1 MRATLRSLLKAREF
15 TIIAVA
21 IVGIGIGATTAVFSV
36 VDAALLRPLPFR
48 NADRLFLV
56 AGTNAKRAIVDG
68 PFSYPELTE
77 LRTRVRLLDGLAGIA
92 ADRFNVTG
100 SEMPEQL
107 AGARVSASF
116 FDVIAVDVAAGRK
129 FATAD
134 DDAGS
139 ARVVILGR
147 RYWLRRF
154 NGGADAIG
162 GSLILN
168 GAPHTVVGALGIDL
182 PPPFDNVDV
191 WSPHVDE
198 LSGFAPALINAG
210 FGYLSAVARVP
221 PSVEVSRAQAE
232 IDTIAHGYAR
242 AHPTNTDA
250 DPDATLR
257 LTPIRA
263 RTAGS
268 SRSPL
273 LMLMGAVGVVLL
285 IACANV
291 SNLLLV
297 RATAR
302 SHEAAVRAALGAS
315 RWDLAR
321 WQCGES
327 LLLAAAGGA
336 AGILLAFWSVDF
348 ASTVLRDLPRG
359 SEVAVNLRVLLF
371 SCGITFAAGLL
382 FGLVPASLVT
392 RQRAVDALRIGAR
405 GAVSAHA
412 GPRRLLVVAEIALSL
427 VLLVGAAL
435 LLRSFARLTHVP
447 VGFDP
452 QRLLTF
458 SVSLPTSS
466 YPDPPAMRTFMARA
480 VPRLERMP
488 GVAAVAASMALPPVI
503 TTMAPYLASGQPN
516 VGIGERPVGQWSA
529 ITPGYFTALG
539 IPLVAGRSITDR
551 DTEALPLVVVI
562 SDGLAKR
569 VWPSESPLGKKLL
582 VGRFP
587 GFADVIGVV
596 GDVKNNGLAR
606 EPIAAMYTPYPQR
619 PWPAM
624 QFAIRTGGEPMA
636 LVNAVRAA
644 MQDVD
649 PNLPITRIES
659 MNAALADSIATER
672 LIASL
677 LAGFAVVALLLAAAG
692 VYGVIA
698 YTVAQRTTEIG
709 VRVALGADARAV
721 LRLVAR
727 EGFAVTAAGMIAGT
741 LAAAAASQ
749 ALRTLLFDVSPADP
763 LTYAAVLALFAAVAC
778 AAVVVPARRALRVDP
793 LVALRA
799 E

>member
-15 TIIAVA
+15 TFIAVA

-56 AGTNAKRAIVDG
+56 AGSNAKRAIVDG

-77 LRTRVRLLDGLAGIA
+77 LRARAQLVDGLAGIA
-92 ADRFNVTG
+92 PERFNVTG
-100 SEMPEQL
+100 SGAAEQL

-116 FDVIAVDVAAGRK
+116 FDVIALDVAAGRK
-129 FATAD
+129 FVAAD
-134 DDAGS
+134 DGAGS
-139 ARVVILGR
+139 PRVVILGR

-154 NGGADAIG
+154 NLGADAIG
-162 GSLILN
+162 AGLTLN

-198 LSGFAPALINAG
+198 LSGFSPALINAG

-232 IDTIAHGYAR
+232 IDAIAHGYAR

-321 WQCGES
+321 WQGGES
-327 LLLAAAGGA
+327 LMLAAAGGA
-336 AGILLAFWSVDF
+336 AGMLLAFWGVDF
-348 ASTVLRDLPRG
+348 ASTVLRDVPRG

-371 SCGITFAAGLL
+371 SCAVTAAAGLL

-392 RQRAVDALRIGAR
+392 RQRAADALRIGAR
-405 GAVSAHA
+405 GAVGAHA

-435 LLRSFARLTHVP
+435 LLRSFVRLTHVP

-458 SVSLPTSS
+458 RVALPTSS

-488 GVAAVAASMALPPVI
+488 GVSAVAASMALPPAI

-529 ITPGYFTALG
+529 ITPGYFATLG
-539 IPLVAGRSITDR
+539 IPLVAGRPITDR
-551 DTEALPLVVVI
+551 DTEAAPLVVVI

-569 VWPSESPLGKKLL
+569 AWPNESPLGKKLL

-596 GDVKNNGLAR
+596 ADVKNNGLAR
-606 EPIAAMYTPYPQR
+606 EPIVAMYTPYPQR

-624 QFAIRTGGEPMA
+624 EFAIRAAGEPMA

-644 MQDVD
+644 MRDVD
-649 PNLPITRIES
+649 ADLPITRVES
-659 MNAALADSIATER
+659 MDAALAESIATER

-677 LAGFAVVALLLAAAG
+677 LGGFAVVALLLAAAG

-709 VRVALGADARAV
+709 VRVALGADPRAV

-727 EGFAVTAAGMIAGT
+727 EGFVVTAAGMVAGT
-741 LAAAAASQ
+741 LAAAAAGQ

-763 LTYAAVLALFAAVAC
+763 LAYAAVLALFAAVAC
-778 AAVVVPARRALRVDP
+778 AAVAIPARRALRVDP